1 MGRLASTLG
10 LGTGIRSAHPTSNR
24 THMTDTA
31 VDEFAHRRHEYVRFT
46 SKLELLLRDLLAA
59 EKIDFHLLE
68 SRTKEVT
75 SFRDKVAR
83 TSKAYR
89 DPLSEVTDLCGLRV
103 IAYYQDQVDAIGR
116 LISAEFLVDDEN
128 SLIHAA
134 SGAEFGY
141 KSSHFVV
148 RLKQDRG
155 ALREW
160 QGLAAFVAEIQVRTV
175 LQHAWAAIS
184 HKLQYK
190 REEDIPQLLR
200 RKLFRLS
207 ALFEIADDEF
217 VSLRDESSAVKKEI
231 VDQLIGG
238 NRKLALDAVSLGQL
252 LATSPGVA
260 EICAYAAE
268 AGFNF
273 DPADLDPDD
282 DDGEDDR
289 ISDLLKLANIAGLQT
304 VEDFDAMLDDAL
316 EWSKD
321 YLLAQYQANS
331 NISPGNWY
339 VTPPFICELLLL
351 HAHRS
356 SIRLGHLL
364 VSGYSR
370 ESGKRI
376 YGVAQSFKR
385 AEA

>member
-1 MGRLASTLG
+1 LIARISMIDIS
-10 LGTGIRSAHPTSNR
+10 IQQF
-24 THMTDTA
+24 TA
-31 VDEFAHRRHEYVRFT
+31 RRHEYLRFT
-46 SKLELLLRDLLAA
+46 SKLEILIRDLLAA

-68 SRTKEVT
+68 SRTKEVP
-75 SFRDKVAR
+75 SFRDKIAK
-83 TSKAYR
+83 TSKTYR

-103 IAYYQDQVDAIGR
+103 IAYYQDQVDAIGK
-116 LISAEFLVDDEN
+116 LIAAEFLVDDEN
-128 SLIHAA
+128 SLVHSA

-148 RLKQDRG
+148 RLKQDRA

-160 QGLAAFVAEIQVRTV
+160 SELDSLTAEIQVRTV

-190 REEDIPQLLR
+190 REEDVPQLLK

-217 VSLRDESSAVKKEI
+217 VSLRDESNVVKKEI

-238 NRKLALDAVSLGQL
+238 NRKLPLDAVSLGQL
-252 LATSPGVA
+252 LATSPTVA
-260 EICAYAAE
+260 EIGANATE

-273 DPADLDPDD
+273 DLMDYDPEVT
-282 DDGEDDR
+282 DGDDDR

-304 VEDFDAMLDDAL
+304 VEDFDAMLTAAL
-316 EWSKD
+316 SWSKS
-321 YLLAQYQANS
+321 YLIAQYQAYVLLA
-331 NISPGNWY
+331 PGNWH
-339 VTPPFICELLLL
+339 VTPSFICELHLL
-351 HAHRS
+351 HAHAS
-356 SIRLGHLL
+356 VFRLGHLL
-364 VSGYSR
+364 VSGY
-370 ESGKRI
+370 EQETGKRI
-376 YGVAQSFKR
+376 YEIAQSFKR